1 MTLSVGI
8 VGLPNVGKSTLFNA
22 LTEKKVEMA
31 NYPFCTI
38 DPSVGVVAVSDPRL
52 TQLTEFSTSAKSIP
66 AVVEFVDIAGLV
78 HGASKGEGLGNQ
90 FLANIRETDMIAHM
104 VRIFEDDKIIHIN
117 DKIHPLRD
125 LQIINMELILAD
137 LQTLE
142 KRLENLER
150 DIKRQVKIAI
160 FEKEVLLKTKSA
172 LEKEQLVSQMK
183 FEKNEIEIIKT
194 LHFLTS
200 KPMLYIL
207 NKKTGG
213 QNLNEMHDARF
224 DELLEYLNTN
234 KLRYVVVDASI
245 EQELSFLEE
254 EEKLTFRRELG
265 ADVNANGVIELIQK
279 TYQMLGLITFFTTGQ
294 DETRGWTIKK
304 DSTAPEAGGAIHTDF
319 TDKFIKAEV
328 IFWEDL
334 LTAGSYSKARE
345 KGLLRIEGK
354 EYIVKDGDVI
364 EFKI

>member
-1 MTLSVGI
+1 MALSVGI

-38 DPSVGVVAVSDPRL
+38 DPSVGVVAVPDSRL
-52 TQLTEFSTSAKSIP
+52 AQLTKFSSSAKSVP
-66 AVVEFVDIAGLV
+66 TVVEFVDIAGLV
-78 HGASKGEGLGNQ
+78 SGASKGEGLGNQ
-90 FLANIRETDMIAHM
+90 FLANIRETDMIVHM
-104 VRIFEDDKIIHIN
+104 VRIFEDDKIIHAN
-117 DKIHPLRD
+117 DKIYPLHD

-142 KRLENLER
+142 KRLGNIER
-150 DIKRQVKIAI
+150 DVKRQIKTAI
-160 FEKEVLLKTKSA
+160 FEKEVLLKTKNA
-172 LEKEQLVSQMK
+172 LEKEQLVSQIK
-183 FEKNEIEIIKT
+183 FEKTEIEIIKA

-200 KPMLYIL
+200 KPMLYVL

-213 QNLNEMHDARF
+213 QNLNEIHDARF
-224 DELLEYLNTN
+224 DELMEYLNTN
-234 KLRYVVVDASI
+234 KLKYVIVDASI

-254 EEKLTFRRELG
+254 EEKLIFRRELG
-265 ADVNANGVIELIQK
+265 ADENTNGVVELIQT

-294 DETRGWTIKK
+294 DETRGWTIKQ

-319 TDKFIKAEV
+319 TDKFIKAEI
-328 IFWEDL
+328 IFWNDL
-334 LTAGSYSKARE
+334 ITVGSYAKARE